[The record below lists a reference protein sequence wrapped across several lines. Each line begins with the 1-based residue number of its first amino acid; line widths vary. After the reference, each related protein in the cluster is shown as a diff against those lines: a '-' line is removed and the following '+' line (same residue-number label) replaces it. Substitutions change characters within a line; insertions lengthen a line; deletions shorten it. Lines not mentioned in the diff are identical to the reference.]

1 MNNWF
6 VYILE
11 CRDKTYYTGIT
22 NHLEERLK
30 KHQNGK
36 ASIYTRD
43 RGPVK
48 LVYSK
53 GGYNQS
59 DARREEIILK
69 DWRREK
75 KEKLV
80 RDEIER

>member
-1 MNNWF
+1 MSNWL

-22 NHLEERLK
+22 NNLEERLE

-43 RGPVK
+43 RRPVK

-59 DARREEIILK
+59 DARKEEFTLI
-69 DWRREK
+69 DWKREK
-75 KEKLV
+75 KEKLI
-80 RDEIER
+80 RGEIKR